1 MLRLPPARDDFWH
14 VGDRVDAREA
24 VGAVRLEPPPH
35 VLAVVALLLGVVPP
49 DLDRAR
55 AELERAERV
64 VREAVADVDE
74 LGRRAARPA
83 WKSNCR
89 GAAPRLHHGLHA
101 IDVYPFTG

>member
-1 MLRLPPARDDFWH
+1 MLTLPPARDDSWH
-14 VGDRVDAREA
+14 VGDGVDAREA

-35 VLAVVALLLGVVPP
+35 GLSLVALLPGVVFPN
-49 DLDRAR
+49 LDRAR
-55 AELERAERV
+55 AERQGPERV

>member
-1 MLRLPPARDDFWH
+1 MTWSTPADTYLLLTLPPARDHFWH

-35 VLAVVALLLGVVPP
+35 GLSLVALLPGVVFP

-64 VREAVADVDE
+64 V
-74 LGRRAARPA
+74 
-83 WKSNCR
+83 N
-89 GAAPRLHHGLHA
+89 
-101 IDVYPFTG
+101 